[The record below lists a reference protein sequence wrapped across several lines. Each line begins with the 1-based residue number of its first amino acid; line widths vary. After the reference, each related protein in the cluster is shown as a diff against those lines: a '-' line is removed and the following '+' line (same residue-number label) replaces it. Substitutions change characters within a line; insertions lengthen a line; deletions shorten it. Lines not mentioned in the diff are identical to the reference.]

1 MAQDFLRSGFVTE
14 AEELLSKME
23 DGLLALETSPDNAE
37 ELNGIFRAG
46 HTIKG
51 GAGLLEAVEVVA
63 FTHVLENVLD
73 RLRKRE
79 IAADQQLIGL
89 LLGGC
94 DVIRRLVACISAERP
109 IVVDEDYGRVLVAL
123 RDYADDRVAAAAQR
137 VAPVEAPA
145 EQCERVF
152 RISLRPRE
160 DLLETGQDPLML
172 LLALSDL
179 GVLLAV
185 ESDTDRLPLFA
196 DLSVQKVYLGWRVL
210 LRTETSRSAVE
221 DVFTFVS
228 GDNRV
233 AIAEVM
239 NCDHFR

>member
-1 MAQDFLRSGFVTE
+1 MAQDFLRSGFVSE

-23 DGLLALETSPDNAE
+23 DGLLALETAPDNAE

-51 GAGLLEAVEVVA
+51 GAGLLDAVEVVT

-79 IAADQQLIGL
+79 IAVDQQLIGL
-89 LLGGC
+89 LLAGC
-94 DVIRRLVACISAERP
+94 DVIRRLVACVSAERAL
-109 IVVDEDYGRVLVAL
+109 VVDEDYGRVLAAL
-123 RDYADDRVAAAAQR
+123 RTYADDRVASAPRAAAVQ
-137 VAPVEAPA
+137 APVE
-145 EQCERVF
+145 QRERVF
-152 RISLRPRE
+152 RISLHPRE

-179 GVLLAV
+179 GELLAV

-196 DLSVQKVYLGWRVL
+196 ELNVQKVYCSWRVL
-210 LRTETSRSAVE
+210 LRTMTSRRAVE

-228 GDNRV
+228 SDNRV

>member
-14 AEELLSKME
+14 AEELLTKME

-51 GAGLLEAVEVVA
+51 GAGLLDAVEVVA

-79 IAADQQLIGL
+79 IPVDQQLIGL

-94 DVIRRLVACISAERP
+94 DVIRRLVACVSEERAL
-109 IVVDEDYGRVLVAL
+109 VVDEDYGRVLAAL
-123 RDYADDRVAAAAQR
+123 REYADDRVAAVQR
-137 VAPVEAPA
+137 VVRLEAPVE
-145 EQCERVF
+145 QRERVF
-152 RISLRPRE
+152 RISLHPRE

-179 GVLLAV
+179 GELLAV
-185 ESDTDRLPLFA
+185 ESDTDRLPLFGE
-196 DLSVQKVYLGWRVL
+196 LSVQKVYLSWRIL
-210 LRTETSRSAVE
+210 LRTESSRSAVE

-228 GDNRV
+228 GDNHV

>member
-14 AEELLSKME
+14 AEELLTKME

-51 GAGLLEAVEVVA
+51 GAGLLDAVEVVA

-79 IAADQQLIGL
+79 IPVDQQLIGL

-94 DVIRRLVACISAERP
+94 DVIRRLVACVSEERAL
-109 IVVDEDYGRVLVAL
+109 VVDEDYGRVLAAL
-123 RDYADDRVAAAAQR
+123 REYADDRVAAVQR
-137 VAPVEAPA
+137 VVRLEAPVE
-145 EQCERVF
+145 QRERVF
-152 RISLRPRE
+152 RISLHPRE

-179 GVLLAV
+179 GELLAV
-185 ESDTDRLPLFA
+185 ESDTDRLPLFGE
-196 DLSVQKVYLGWRVL
+196 LSVQKVYLSWRIL
-210 LRTETSRSAVE
+210 LRTESSRSAVE

-228 GDNRV
+228 GDNHV

-239 NCDHFR
+239 SCDHFK

>member
-79 IAADQQLIGL
+79 IPVDQQLIGL

-94 DVIRRLVACISAERP
+94 DVIRRLVTCVSEERAL
-109 IVVDEDYGRVLVAL
+109 VVDEDYGRVLAAL
-123 RDYADDRVAAAAQR
+123 REYADDRVAAVQR
-137 VAPVEAPA
+137 VAPVEAAA
-145 EQCERVF
+145 EQRERVF
-152 RISLRPRE
+152 RISLHPRE

-179 GVLLAV
+179 GELLAV

-196 DLSVQKVYLGWRVL
+196 ELSVQKVYLSWRVL

-228 GDNRV
+228 GDNHV

>member
-51 GAGLLEAVEVVA
+51 GAGLLDAVEVVA

-79 IAADQQLIGL
+79 IPVDQQLIGL

-94 DVIRRLVACISAERP
+94 DVIRRLVACVSEERAL
-109 IVVDEDYGRVLVAL
+109 VVDEDYGRVLAAL
-123 RDYADDRVAAAAQR
+123 REYADDRVAAVQR
-137 VAPVEAPA
+137 VVTVEAPA
-145 EQCERVF
+145 EQRERVF
-152 RISLRPRE
+152 RISLHPRE

-179 GVLLAV
+179 GELLAV

-196 DLSVQKVYLGWRVL
+196 ELSVQKVYLSWRVL

>member
-23 DGLLALETSPDNAE
+23 DGLLALESSPDNAE

-51 GAGLLEAVEVVA
+51 GAGMLDAVEVVA

-79 IAADQQLIGL
+79 IAVDQQLIGL

-94 DVIRRLVACISAERP
+94 DVIRRLVACVSEERAL
-109 IVVDEDYGRVLVAL
+109 VVDEDYGRVLAAL
-123 RDYADDRVAAAAQR
+123 REYADDRVATVQR
-137 VAPVEAPA
+137 AVPVEAPVD
-145 EQCERVF
+145 QRERVF
-152 RISLRPRE
+152 RISLHPRE

-179 GVLLAV
+179 GELLAV
-185 ESDTDRLPLFA
+185 ESDTDRLPLFT
-196 DLSVQKVYLGWRVL
+196 DLGVQKVYLSWRVL
-210 LRTETSRSAVE
+210 LRTETSPSAVE
-221 DVFTFVS
+221 DVFSFVS
-228 GDNRV
+228 GDSHV